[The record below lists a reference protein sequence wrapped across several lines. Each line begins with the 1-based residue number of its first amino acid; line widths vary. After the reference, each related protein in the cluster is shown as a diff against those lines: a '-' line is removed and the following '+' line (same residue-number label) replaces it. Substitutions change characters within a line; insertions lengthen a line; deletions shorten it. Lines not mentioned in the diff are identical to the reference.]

1 MPGYDPTS
9 ASTANSNYFIIED
22 VDTNADYIEVE
33 YELVGEW
40 VSTTEYEISQDLVG
54 ILSGSSFAK
63 KWERL
68 ERLEKWKLKMITM
81 DKKNNRTHM
90 TKMRQYYLKN

>member
-9 ASTANSNYFIIED
+9 ASTADSNYVIIED
-22 VDTNADYIEVE
+22 VATGASDYVE

-40 VSTTEYEISQDLVG
+40 GVTTEYEISPEMIALCEAE
-54 ILSGSSFAK
+54 SFWKRMEK
-63 KWERL
+63 KES
-68 ERLEKWKLKMITM
+68 LEKWKQKMITM
-81 DKKNNRTHM
+81 DKRNNRTHM